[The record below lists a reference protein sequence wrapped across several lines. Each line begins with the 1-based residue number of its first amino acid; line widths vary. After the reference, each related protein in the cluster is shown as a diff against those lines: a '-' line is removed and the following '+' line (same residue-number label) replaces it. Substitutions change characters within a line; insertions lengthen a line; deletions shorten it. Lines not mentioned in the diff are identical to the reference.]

1 MDQGDG
7 KPAKDDP
14 PGQRRQVT
22 VLFADVAD
30 FTPLAERLGEED
42 SFRLM
47 RRVSAEMM
55 SAVQRHGGTV
65 QDFTGDG
72 IMALFGAPAAM
83 EDAPIRACRAALDI
97 QDRMRGLED
106 ELDEEHSTR
115 PKVRVARTT
124 RPVRTTARGGPG

>member
-1 MDQGDG
+1 MDQGDER
-7 KPAKDDP
+7 PAKDES

-22 VLFADVAD
+22 VLFAELAA

-55 SAVQRHGGTV
+55 GAVHRHGGTV

-72 IMALFGAPAAM
+72 IMEPFGAPAALPFAM
-83 EDAPIRACRAALDI
+83 SP
-97 QDRMRGLED
+97 
-106 ELDEEHSTR
+106 
-115 PKVRVARTT
+115 P
-124 RPVRTTARGGPG
+124 P

>member
-55 SAVQRHGGTV
+55 AAVQRHGGTV
-65 QDFTGDG
+65 QDHTGD
-72 IMALFGAPAAM
+72 
-83 EDAPIRACRAALDI
+83 
-97 QDRMRGLED
+97 
-106 ELDEEHSTR
+106 
-115 PKVRVARTT
+115 
-124 RPVRTTARGGPG
+124 

>member
-42 SFRLM
+42 RAGWPPTF
-47 RRVSAEMM
+47 A
-55 SAVQRHGGTV
+55 AVQFVRS
-65 QDFTGDG
+65 
-72 IMALFGAPAAM
+72 LPPAA
-83 EDAPIRACRAALDI
+83 
-97 QDRMRGLED
+97 
-106 ELDEEHSTR
+106 
-115 PKVRVARTT
+115 
-124 RPVRTTARGGPG
+124 

>member
-1 MDQGDG
+1 MEQGDG
-7 KPAKDDP
+7 KPARDEP

-55 SAVQRHGGTV
+55 AAVQRHGGTV
-65 QDFTGDG
+65 HDHTGD
-72 IMALFGAPAAM
+72 
-83 EDAPIRACRAALDI
+83 
-97 QDRMRGLED
+97 
-106 ELDEEHSTR
+106 
-115 PKVRVARTT
+115 
-124 RPVRTTARGGPG
+124 